1 MHWAYTVAAYPVSS
15 MQSWSATRRCG
26 SGVEDIDHGS
36 VQTGHAVVPC
46 GCARHGAGLKTA
58 HEPAETAVGR
68 YARMVTNTY
77 QQLSSGTPPC
87 LCRLLRVGQVAEG
100 WRPQHQTDLRYHEI
114 ESQTSSQDCSKS
126 TKTPTCTSLW
136 MQEVDSFFGLWAALI
151 TAARCGIQS
160 HRLVVQLLLAHNANL
175 LLGRSGCRCWTRW
188 RRRDMVLLMS
198 APWYPRSRSAPGP
211 NITVA
216 RRVERLT
223 NPPTTGQ
230 SLVGPWLGSPRCR
243 SMTFPFRE
251 RATRQHC

>member
-126 TKTPTCTSLW
+126 TKTPTWQRSSPLHD
-136 MQEVDSFFGLWAALI
+136 VASKV
-151 TAARCGIQS
+151 TAWWCNYCS
-160 HRLVVQLLLAHNANL
+160 
-175 LLGRSGCRCWTRW
+175 
-188 RRRDMVLLMS
+188 
-198 APWYPRSRSAPGP
+198 
-211 NITVA
+211 
-216 RRVERLT
+216 
-223 NPPTTGQ
+223 PTTPICF
-230 SLVGPWLGSPRCR
+230 LDVRAADVGHDGVVEIWYCSCR
-243 SMTFPFRE
+243 PHGTPALAVLPAPILR
-251 RATRQHC
+251 